1 MLPPTPC
8 WEQTPET
15 HALAEFLLFSGAR
28 VALTND
34 RIVVACYRSRT
45 GREDMPGGRP
55 AKKPRTAAATA
66 ARLRA
71 CGSGAVAAAAA
82 SEGGMAEMDIEDALS
97 LADEAQRQLEADADE
112 MNAEH
117 SDGSVALL
125 VAWLLLAP
133 RSLVFASS

>member
-1 MLPPTPC
+1 MPNPGKRKAQVNKLP
-8 WEQTPET
+8 
-15 HALAEFLLFSGAR
+15 HVR
-28 VALTND
+28 
-34 RIVVACYRSRT
+34 
-45 GREDMPGGRP
+45 
-55 AKKPRTAAATA
+55 A
-66 ARLRA
+66 ARARA

-97 LADEAQRQLEADADE
+97 LADEAQRQLQADADE

-133 RSLVFASS
+133 RSLVFSSS